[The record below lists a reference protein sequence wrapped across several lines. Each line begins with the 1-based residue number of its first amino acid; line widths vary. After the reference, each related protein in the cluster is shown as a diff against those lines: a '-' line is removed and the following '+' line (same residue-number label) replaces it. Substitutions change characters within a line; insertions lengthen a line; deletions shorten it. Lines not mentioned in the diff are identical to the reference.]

1 MSLHFP
7 PTLRE
12 PWFTDSLASIASRSL
27 SMILRAETPPPMDR
41 KSFHLSFLDQNVV
54 RCYTQ
59 TLTIFPVSLTLIFM
73 TIFAEC

>member
-7 PTLRE
+7 PTLRQ
-12 PWFTDSLASIASRSL
+12 PWFTDSFASIASHSL
-27 SMILRAETPPPMDR
+27 SMILRATTPPLMEQ

-59 TLTIFPVSLTLIFM
+59 TLSIFPVSLILTFV
-73 TIFAEC
+73 